1 MKNWYIELFSFH
13 FSVLGSSDTVVTTE
27 PNHNMV
33 SSNYDAADAS
43 QICSKLHEVAILNRL
58 VEVYEKIDCE
68 LSPGIHGVRYEQIVL
83 VICLY

>member
-1 MKNWYIELFSFH
+1 
-13 FSVLGSSDTVVTTE
+13 
-27 PNHNMV
+27 MV

-68 LSPGIHGVRYEQIVL
+68 LSPGIHGVRYEQIV
-83 VICLY
+83 